1 MGVVRRVGG
10 ESQEMAYRQGGTHS
24 QRDSLRQPL
33 LQQTVSGVSSYDT
46 DAALIEERNRD
57 MREIEGELSALRDV
71 MRDVKGLV
79 DEGRDQLDIVEEQ
92 VVVSDIRVEKGIDD
106 LTDANRLACSARW
119 KKLMPAHRRRV
130 QCTFRRVVCSYAMRI
145 NTTHLVL

>member
-1 MGVVRRVGG
+1 M
-10 ESQEMAYRQGGTHS
+10 RQQQ

-33 LQQTVSGVSSYDT
+33 LSQTVSGVSSYDT

-79 DEGRDQLDIVEEQ
+79 DEGREHLDVAEQ
-92 VVVSDIRVEKGIDD
+92 HVVVSDVRVEKGIDD
-106 LTDANRLACSARW
+106 LQEVPPAREILP
-119 KKLMPAHRRRV
+119 KR
-130 QCTFRRVVCSYAMRI
+130 
-145 NTTHLVL
+145 

>member
-1 MGVVRRVGG
+1 
-10 ESQEMAYRQGGTHS
+10 MAYRQGGTHS

-106 LTDANRLACSARW
+106 LTDVPPCPPPDFFHFIS
-119 KKLMPAHRRRV
+119 
-130 QCTFRRVVCSYAMRI
+130 
-145 NTTHLVL
+145 

>member
-1 MGVVRRVGG
+1 VV
-10 ESQEMAYRQGGTHS
+10 EELEEKDKMAYRQGGTHS

-106 LTDANRLACSARW
+106 LTDVRTPPIFHFMSLISVLHQAHYF
-119 KKLMPAHRRRV
+119 KLMLA
-130 QCTFRRVVCSYAMRI
+130 
-145 NTTHLVL
+145 

>member
-1 MGVVRRVGG
+1 
-10 ESQEMAYRQGGTHS
+10 
-24 QRDSLRQPL
+24 LRQPL

-106 LTDANRLACSARW
+106 LTDVRTPPIFHFMSLISASSSST
-119 KKLMPAHRRRV
+119 LLQAH
-130 QCTFRRVVCSYAMRI
+130 A
-145 NTTHLVL
+145 

>member
-71 MRDVKGLV
+71 MHDVKGLV
-79 DEGRDQLDIVEEQ
+79 DEGRDQLDVVEEQ

-119 KKLMPAHRRRV
+119 KKLWVLICCLILLGIIAA
-130 QCTFRRVVCSYAMRI
+130 VVTVI
-145 NTTHLVL
+145 VVVLLNK